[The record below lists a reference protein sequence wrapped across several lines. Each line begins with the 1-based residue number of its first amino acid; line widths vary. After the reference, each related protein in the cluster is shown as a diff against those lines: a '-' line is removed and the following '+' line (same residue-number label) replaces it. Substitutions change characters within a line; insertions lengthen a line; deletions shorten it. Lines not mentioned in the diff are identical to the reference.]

1 MGAII
6 AGAAIA
12 LVGGIM
18 SDRSAKKASKQK
30 SKDDAAAAQRA
41 SQWEA
46 YREEQQRKWNL
57 EDYQRVQNFK
67 EDAIGSFAQFAPT
80 DKLKEMPRPERTTV
94 DTSGLAEF
102 DPNDLTLKMGKKA
115 APTNPND
122 RIVGGPAGLGGGNGR
137 ALSQVR

>member
-67 EDAIGSFAQFAPT
+67 EDAIGSFAQFAPN

-115 APTNPND
+115 AINPND
-122 RIVGGPAGLGGGNGR
+122 RVSGGAVAGLGGSTGR